1 MSPKSLSNYKKKLR
15 EDLAQKQIAY
25 LASKRTFTQS
35 ATANPRQAQ
44 NSSTSTLVVV
54 IEPPVVVEKKVMVKL
69 ALKINISNIFLDN
82 LL

>member
-1 MSPKSLSNYKKKLR
+1 MSPKSLRNYKKKLR

-44 NSSTSTLVVV
+44 NTS
-54 IEPPVVVEKKVMVKL
+54 ICSGGCGNFG
-69 ALKINISNIFLDN
+69 AQSGNIRKIN
-82 LL
+82 